1 MLAAHAVATVLVKGN
16 GTTICG
22 DLPQAVKANF
32 NIGPSA
38 VWYDVLY
45 PKVISIGQYNK
56 RMVSKELCAKNGC
69 GANEH
74 TDER

>member
-22 DLPQAVKANF
+22 DLPAKANS

-38 VWYDVLY
+38 VWYGVLY

-56 RMVSKELCAKNGC
+56 RMVSKELCAKHGC